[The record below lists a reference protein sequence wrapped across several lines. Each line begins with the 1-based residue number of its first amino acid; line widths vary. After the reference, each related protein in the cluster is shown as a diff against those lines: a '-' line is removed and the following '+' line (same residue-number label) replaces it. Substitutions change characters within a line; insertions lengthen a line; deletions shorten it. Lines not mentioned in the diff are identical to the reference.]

1 MRRKEKKAW
10 DTVARSKRKGAG
22 AGDCLGVVLD
32 LDASDGRL
40 EVASLLALLFGP
52 PVSNEFGVPRAGLL
66 GEDVGLLELDPLCVS
81 KTEGGGFDRQT
92 EAESDEEGSTKR
104 RTGNGQLGSGFLVFE
119 LLVHALGLKHGRAL
133 DDLDRNVVG
142 WPDKVEHADP
152 VELRLVG
159 GGDVDSVDGR
169 LKVLAR
175 KDLQG
180 VGHVDSNLR
189 EESNR
194 RESSVEGLASK
205 GVKKTP

>member
-1 MRRKEKKAW
+1 MRRIEEKAW
-10 DTVARSKRKGAG
+10 DTVARREGGKERESG

-32 LDASDGRL
+32 LDAGDGRL
-40 EVASLLALLFGP
+40 EVASLLALLLGP
-52 PVSNEFGVPRAGLL
+52 PVGDEFGVPRAGLL

-81 KTEGGGFDRQT
+81 KIKGGGIDRQT
-92 EAESDEEGSTKR
+92 EAVSDKEDSTKR
-104 RTGNGQLGSGFLVFE
+104 RTGNGQLGSEFLVFE

-142 WPDKVEHADP
+142 WPDKVEHADS

-159 GGDVDSVDGR
+159 RRDVDSVDGR

-175 KDLQG
+175 KDLQS

-189 EESNR
+189 EESNK
-194 RESSVEGLASK
+194 RESKSRVWPARE
-205 GVKKTP
+205 